1 LAPEL
6 SRQIDDILG
15 QPFFIRQSAGHLA
28 LRRAMLSECP
38 PQVQAARRHPLRQ
51 VAFIKMVI
59 DSQFSGKPYIE
70 G

>member
-1 LAPEL
+1 
-6 SRQIDDILG
+6 
-15 QPFFIRQSAGHLA
+15 
-28 LRRAMLSECP
+28 MLSECP